1 MVETETTTETQRTQ
15 RLHREKQILM
25 PKDAHEMNESEV
37 RSRIITLGFGGDE
50 RLFIAFYRKLQQGLP
65 EGTGIVLR
73 GSVVTNQRHEDGQP
87 FDSLGKG
94 TSDLDVTLV
103 GSKVMEAWS
112 SDAYYIPGMHTKPLC
127 DKDPEIAPSLKE
139 LRESLQTLVGRPVN
153 FQATSS
159 LVLYG
164 RDVLFGETYFVVVPS
179 GENA

>member
-1 MVETETTTETQRTQ
+1 
-15 RLHREKQILM
+15 M
-25 PKDAHEMNESEV
+25 PKDPHEMNENEV
-37 RSRIITLGFGGDE
+37 RSRIVTLAFGGDE

-73 GSVVTNQRHEDGQP
+73 GSVVTNKRHEDGNP
-87 FDSLGKG
+87 FDSQGKN

-103 GSKVMEAWS
+103 GNKVMEAWA
-112 SDAYYIPGMHTKPLC
+112 SDGFYLPGLHTKPLS
-127 DKDPEIAPSLKE
+127 DKDPNIAPTLNP
-139 LRESLQTLVGRPVN
+139 LRESLQKLVGRPVN

-164 RDVLFGETYFVVVPS
+164 RDVLFGEPYFVVVPA

>member
-1 MVETETTTETQRTQ
+1 
-15 RLHREKQILM
+15 M
-25 PKDAHEMNESEV
+25 PKDAHEMSDMEV
-37 RSRIITLGFGGDE
+37 RARIVTLAFGGDE

-73 GSVVTNQRHEDGQP
+73 GSVVTNKRHEDGTP
-87 FDSLGKG
+87 FDSQGIG

-103 GSKVMEAWS
+103 GKKVMEAWAA
-112 SDAYYIPGMHTKPLC
+112 DAFYIPALHTKPLC
-127 DKDPEIAPSLKE
+127 DKDPNIAPSLE
-139 LRESLQTLVGRPVN
+139 PLRESLQKLVGRPVN

-164 RDVLFGETYFVVVPS
+164 RDVLFGEPYHIVVEP